1 MIHYF
6 TSVSVPRIHAGL
18 LSGYKILVHYNDK
31 NQFQILYYTDAIVY
45 TTPQCQVHSAMYNPA
60 VQCILSTYPALV

>member
-18 LSGYKILVHYNDK
+18 LSGYKILVHYNNK

-45 TTPQCQVHSAMYNPA
+45 TTPQCQVHN
-60 VQCILSTYPALV
+60 V